1 MLRPNIHLECPPSAQ
16 LGIQLVGSADGGI
29 VLSYVDEKGLA
40 FHHGVREMDF
50 LININ
55 GCSVLGTTAYDAMA
69 SIIAFR
75 DERKVAFTLDV
86 MSATT
91 SGRSMT
97 MSNAAS
103 LVELETRLPKVLYD
117 VVWTLFDGD
126 FNFTLGR
133 VGHNVLAVRNLVLDG
148 RKTAIGGHHMRN
160 GDVLLRVNGV
170 EVSPRTT
177 HEAWATKPVVLRFRR
192 PLLSDKAEA
201 AANMMDAI
209 KDFQALISQCS
220 LTNDDDDADRC

>member
-55 GCSVLGTTAYDAMA
+55 GCSVIGTTAYDAMA

-75 DERKVAFTLDV
+75 DERKVAFTLDF

-91 SGRSMT
+91 CKSHG
-97 MSNAAS
+97 AS
-103 LVELETRLPKVLYD
+103 SVELETRLPKVLYD
-117 VVWTLFDGD
+117 VIWTVFDGD

-133 VGHNVLAVRNLVLDG
+133 VGHNVLAVRNLVLDA

-177 HEAWATKPVVLRFRR
+177 SEAWARKPVVLRFRR

-220 LTNDDDDADRC
+220 LGDEADAAV